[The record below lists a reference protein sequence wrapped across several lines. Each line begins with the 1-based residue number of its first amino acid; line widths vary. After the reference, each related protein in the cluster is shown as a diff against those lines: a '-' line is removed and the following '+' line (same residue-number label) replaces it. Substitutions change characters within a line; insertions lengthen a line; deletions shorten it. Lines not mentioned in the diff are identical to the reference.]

1 MNQYSQDQ
9 WHQFFEDAANSD
21 LPIKKWCLANDVS
34 FNAFCYHKYSKPYR
48 KRSRVSEC
56 ANEVN
61 SPLVKLSLVDC
72 VPTIRN
78 DGFEIVIGKA
88 CIKVDDSTDLV
99 TLAKLIR
106 LLDED

>member
-1 MNQYSQDQ
+1 MSQYSQEQ

-21 LPIKKWCLANDVS
+21 LPIRKWCEANGIS

-48 KRSRVSEC
+48 KRSRVTNCASE
-56 ANEVN
+56 VT

-78 DGFEIVIGKA
+78 DRFEIVIGKA
-88 CIKVDDSTDLV
+88 CIKVDDSTDLI
-99 TLAKLIR
+99 TLAKLIG
-106 LLDED
+106 LLNED